1 MLEARRLWKR
11 YGSTVALHDCTLT
24 LRPGRILGLLGPN
37 GAGKTTLLRILA
49 GILPPDGGEV
59 LFDGEPL
66 RREHLQQL
74 GYLPEERG
82 LYRRLRVG
90 EQLLYFARL
99 RGLHS
104 SQAQQAVREWL
115 ERLGAQEWY
124 RRRVEEL
131 SKGMQQKVQLV
142 AALVH
147 HPRVLLLDE
156 PTSGLDP
163 INAYE
168 LGELLR
174 ELRAEGCA
182 IVLSTHRMEQ
192 VEEFCDDV
200 VLLHRGRILLAGGL
214 QEVKRRWGRDTLTL
228 EFSGDLSP
236 VLAQF
241 PNVRILSQT
250 SNRLELRWNTPE
262 PSPQEFLRRALE
274 YTKVSSFH
282 WSEPSMRE
290 IFLDI
295 VTAHETFQ

>member
-1 MLEARRLWKR
+1 MLEARQLWKR
-11 YGSTVALHDCTLT
+11 YGSTVALQDCTLT

-37 GAGKTTLLRILA
+37 GAGKTTLLRILS
-49 GILPPDGGEV
+49 GILPPDSGAV
-59 LFDGEPL
+59 LFEGEPL
-66 RREHLQQL
+66 QRKHLQQL

-90 EQLLYFARL
+90 EQLLYLARL
-99 RGLHS
+99 RGLDAV
-104 SQAQQAVREWL
+104 QARQAVFGWL

-163 INAYE
+163 INASE

-174 ELRAEGCA
+174 ELRSEGRA

-200 VLLHRGRILLAGGL
+200 VLLHRGRVLLQG
-214 QEVKRRWGRDTLTL
+214 EVREIKRRWGRDTLTV
-228 EFSGDLSP
+228 EFSGDLTA
-236 VLAQF
+236 VLSSF

-250 SNRLELRWNTPE
+250 SGRLELRWSTPD
-262 PSPQEFLRRALE
+262 PSPQAFLRLALE
-274 YTKVSSFH
+274 HAELHAFR

-290 IFLDI
+290 IFLDV
-295 VTAHETFQ
+295 VTAHEAAQ